1 MKERRIEIAD
11 DQEEHLLGVRAIAIV
26 AGTVVSIVAAFYVGG
41 PPLGMADASLCAGL
55 LIVMAIRHAPHLPI
69 VPPPARDGRA
79 HLLLVANEP
88 LEGSPT
94 IDRVVEVAG
103 GGDGSD
109 AEVLV
114 LAPNRPRFAERWTSD
129 LDRGQRRAQD
139 TLVLTVASLA
149 KAGIDAT
156 ARVGDEDVVQAV
168 DDQLQSYP
176 ATEVVLV
183 DRAGEGSAESPAAR
197 QLRSRLRVP
206 FTHLVEAP
214 TGARTATL

>member
-1 MKERRIEIAD
+1 MEMRERRIEIAD
-11 DQEEHLLGVRAIAIV
+11 GREEHLLGVRAIAIV

-55 LIVMAIRHAPHLPI
+55 LIVMAIRHPPHLPI

-79 HLLLVANEP
+79 HLLLVASEP
-88 LEGSPT
+88 LESSPA
-94 IDRVVEVAG
+94 IDRVVAAA
-103 GGDGSD
+103 GGDGGSE

-176 ATEVVLV
+176 ATQVVLV
-183 DRAGEGSAESPAAR
+183 DGPGDGATAAR

-206 FTHLVEAP
+206 FVHLVDAP
-214 TGARTATL
+214 REQTVAL